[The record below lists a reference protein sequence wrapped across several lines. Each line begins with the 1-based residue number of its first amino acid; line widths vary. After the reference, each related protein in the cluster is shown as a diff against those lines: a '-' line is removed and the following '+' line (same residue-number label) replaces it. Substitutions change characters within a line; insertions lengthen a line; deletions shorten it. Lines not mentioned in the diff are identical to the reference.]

1 MKRDMRVH
9 IVIQHEQQEKVKVY
23 RVFHSWI
30 FVIFLFHS
38 FYLSFCMFVSMFD
51 VKFFAA
57 VILHDLV
64 VLDKYEIYT
73 KLPYDDL
80 GLKSRY

>member
-1 MKRDMRVH
+1 
-9 IVIQHEQQEKVKVY
+9 
-23 RVFHSWI
+23 
-30 FVIFLFHS
+30 
-38 FYLSFCMFVSMFD
+38 MFVSMFD

-80 GLKSRY
+80 GLKSRYWLSFFPFVV

>member
-1 MKRDMRVH
+1 
-9 IVIQHEQQEKVKVY
+9 
-23 RVFHSWI
+23 
-30 FVIFLFHS
+30 
-38 FYLSFCMFVSMFD
+38 MFD

-80 GLKSRY
+80 GLKSRYWLSFFPFVV